1 SDGLKELKAR
11 GAYRQR
17 PLLES
22 GQGPRVRMGG
32 REVIMLSSTNYLGLA
47 EHPRVIDEAIRTL
60 REFGAGTAAG
70 PRLCGVTTLHV
81 QLEEDIA
88 RVVGTEAALLYTS
101 AYMANVGLIATLV
114 GPEDIIFSDA
124 LNHASIID
132 GCRFSRARVVVYP
145 HNDMEALESLL
156 KQRRHEGGNALVVT
170 DGVFSMD
177 ADLVP
182 LPELVELTAR
192 YEAIAVVDD
201 AHGTGVV
208 GPTGRGTHEH
218 FGV

>member
-1 SDGLKELKAR
+1 
-11 GAYRQR
+11 
-17 PLLES
+17 
-22 GQGPRVRMGG
+22 
-32 REVIMLSSTNYLGLA
+32 
-47 EHPRVIDEAIRTL
+47 
-60 REFGAGTAAG
+60 AAG

-88 RVVGTEAALLYTS
+88 RFVGTEAALLYTS

-156 KQRRHEGGNALVVT
+156 KQRRHEGRNALVVT

-177 ADLVP
+177 ADRAP
-182 LPELVELTAR
+182 LPE
-192 YEAIAVVDD
+192 VVDLAARCPALPAGAV
-201 AHGTGVV
+201 AHPPAGLA
-208 GPTGRGTHEH
+208 PTGAAT
-218 FGV
+218 